1 VWLGKNRGSEFWFA
15 APSTM
20 RPALV
25 KRSRSYN
32 HPLAPVDSQSP
43 VWYAPHRAIIA
54 LGLILTAVA
63 VAGGTLGVVNS
74 SRAEDAI
81 GTVNDRYLVLQPPV
95 REVRAAVADF
105 QVVAEEAFVGSASDT
120 ALLPSAVA
128 DSNTTDRTYLR
139 LQHLLAAPG
148 NTSLS
153 PHLDADVTTYVAAR
167 SNLGVFL
174 AGEKP
179 SIQTAHIV
187 AIEQAA
193 DTKLDTALGA
203 LQSTITDR
211 LVATASQAKA
221 AANSARVG
229 LLWCLAVGVAFA
241 IAVTT
246 WLARKALRVE
256 HEWARRDGE
265 QLDLG
270 RRTEFEARLQRALE
284 MAKAEVPVFDLVAD
298 ALGLAAPGLSGELL
312 LADSSRAHFRQVL
325 VSPADDP
332 GVGCGVVSPEDCPAA
347 ASGQSLVFPLST
359 ALDACPNLRGRGCS
373 ALCVPVSISGNS
385 VGVFHVTAPEGSAPS
400 HHIRRD
406 VEVVAR
412 RASERLA
419 MLRAFELSQTEA
431 NSDSLTGLLTRRS
444 LESGVRD
451 LEETGLSYAV
461 AYGDLDHF
469 KQLNDVFGHDA
480 GDRALRTFS
489 HVLRDSLRPADIA
502 CRYGGEEFVI
512 VLPGCAIPE
521 AVQVLER
528 VMQRTAER
536 LAAGHHPSFTVSFGL
551 ASSEQAP
558 EFHQVVA
565 LADEAL
571 LRAKAG
577 GRNEIVV
584 ASSDKLLVPNDCT
597 AGHGTKVPTD
607 APELRTT
614 P

>member
-1 VWLGKNRGSEFWFA
+1 MFA
-15 APSTM
+15 AHSAM
-20 RPALV
+20 GPALV
-25 KRSRSYN
+25 KRPKRTN
-32 HPLAPVDSQSP
+32 RQTPPGDGQTP
-43 VWYAPHRAIIA
+43 VWYAPHRAIVA

-63 VAGGTLGVVNS
+63 VAGGTVGVVNS
-74 SRAEDAI
+74 ARAESAMT
-81 GTVNDRYLVLQPPV
+81 TVSDRYLVLQPPV

-105 QVVAEEAFVGSASDT
+105 QVVAEQAFVGSASDT
-120 ALLPSAVA
+120 TLLTSAVA
-128 DSNTTDRTYLR
+128 DSNTTDVTYLR

-153 PHLDADVTTYVAAR
+153 LHLNADMTAYVAAR
-167 SNLGVFL
+167 SNLGVYL
-174 AGEKP
+174 AGEKVTP
-179 SIQTAHIV
+179 QTNHV
-187 AIEQAA
+187 AEVEQAA
-193 DTKLDTALGA
+193 DTKLDAALGA

-211 LVATASQAKA
+211 LMASAIQAKA
-221 AANSARVG
+221 AAHAARVG
-229 LLWCLAVGVAFA
+229 LLWSLLIGGAFA

-256 HEWARRDGE
+256 HEWARRDGV
-265 QLDLG
+265 QLDLA

-284 MAKAEVPVFDLVAD
+284 MAKAEVPVFDLVAE
-298 ALGLAAPGLSGELL
+298 ALGVAAPELCGELL

-325 VSPADDP
+325 VSPADRHEM
-332 GVGCGVVSPEDCPAA
+332 GCGVVSPEDCPAA
-347 ASGQSLVFPLST
+347 ARGQSLVFPSSM

-385 VGVFHVTAPEGSAPS
+385 VGVFHVTATEGAAPS
-400 HHIRRD
+400 DHVRRD

-444 LESGVRD
+444 LENGVRD
-451 LEETGLSYAV
+451 LQESGVSYAV

-469 KQLNDVFGHDA
+469 KQLNDVFGHEA

-489 HVLRDSLRPADIA
+489 HVLRDSLRPADIP

-551 ASSEQAP
+551 ASSDQAA

-571 LRAKAG
+571 LQAKSA
-577 GRNEIVV
+577 GRNEIVI
-584 ASSDKLLVPNDCT
+584 ASTNETLALPN
-597 AGHGTKVPTD
+597 
-607 APELRTT
+607 APSIELAAS
-614 P
+614 